1 MKDWPLTP
9 VPPAAEL
16 PKAVPLPSFQYK
28 TPEYIEPLWEPIIIY
43 REDVPGLVAPKTSE
57 NKEPAAQKKKITKKK
72 GTVEA
77 QDSTIGDSK
86 LTIPDATPPEI
97 KAPKSE
103 FKEVEN
109 IEIPILGIE
118 VPVPKTEIVVTA
130 ATTATIASVASVGGT
145 LAATAIFQRLIQ
157 ISKPL
162 ITFGLKKLAKARGKQ
177 EPLSWAR
184 KRAAQ
189 RRSRHRKTGFQA

>member
-1 MKDWPLTP
+1 LKDWPLTP

-16 PKAVPLPSFQYK
+16 PKAVPLPSFQYE
-28 TPEYIEPLWEPIIIY
+28 TPEYIEPLWQPIIIY

-57 NKEPAAQKKKITKKK
+57 NKEPTAQKKKTSKKNN
-72 GTVEA
+72 TAVA
-77 QDSTIGDSK
+77 QDSPNSDPKSAISNSSP
-86 LTIPDATPPEI
+86 PDI

-118 VPVPKTEIVVTA
+118 VPVPKPEIVVTA

-157 ISKPL
+157 VSKPL

-189 RRSRHRKTGFQA
+189 RRSRHRKRGFQA

>member
-16 PKAVPLPSFQYK
+16 PKAVPLPNFQYK
-28 TPEYIEPLWEPIIIY
+28 TPEYIEPLWEPVIIY
-43 REDVPGLVAPKTSE
+43 REDVPDLVKPKTSDSNESPNQLTEKSKSKKQPE
-57 NKEPAAQKKKITKKK
+57 NKPELKTPDSETTTPVVPAQ
-72 GTVEA
+72 
-77 QDSTIGDSK
+77 
-86 LTIPDATPPEI
+86 
-97 KAPKSE
+97 SE
-103 FKEVEN
+103 FKEVDN
-109 IEIPILGIE
+109 FEIPILNVE

-162 ITFGLKKLAKARGKQ
+162 ITFGLKKLAKIRGKK
-177 EPLSWAR
+177 EPLTWAR

-189 RRSRHRKTGFQA
+189 RPRKSGRKASQV

>member
-16 PKAVPLPSFQYK
+16 PKAVPLPSFQYEV
-28 TPEYIEPLWEPIIIY
+28 PEYIEPIWQPIIIY
-43 REDVPGLVAPKTSE
+43 REDVPGLVEPKTSE
-57 NKEPAAQKKKITKKK
+57 NKEPAAQKKNPSKKK
-72 GTVEA
+72 DKTEA
-77 QDSTIGDSK
+77 QESPNSDPKS
-86 LTIPDATPPEI
+86 LIPEASPP
-97 KAPKSE
+97 ASE
-103 FKEVEN
+103 FKEVN
-109 IEIPILGIE
+109 NYEIPILGIE

-157 ISKPL
+157 VSKPL
-162 ITFGLKKLAKARGKQ
+162 ITFGLKRLAKARGKQ
-177 EPLSWAR
+177 EPLTWAR

-189 RRSRHRKTGFQA
+189 RRSRHHKKGSQA

>member
-57 NKEPAAQKKKITKKK
+57 NKEPVTKNKKNTKKK
-72 GTVEA
+72 DTSVV
-77 QDSTIGDSK
+77 QDSPNSDPQS
-86 LTIPDATPPEI
+86 TIPDASTPDI

-118 VPVPKTEIVVTA
+118 VPVPKPEIVVTA

-157 ISKPL
+157 VSKPL

-189 RRSRHRKTGFQA
+189 RRSRHHKKGSQV

>member
-16 PKAVPLPSFQYK
+16 PKAVPLPSFQYEV
-28 TPEYIEPLWEPIIIY
+28 PEYIEPIWEPIIIY
-43 REDVPGLVAPKTSE
+43 REDVPGLVEPKTSE
-57 NKEPAAQKKKITKKK
+57 NKEPTAQKKKTSKTKDKPVSQESQSDPK
-72 GTVEA
+72 
-77 QDSTIGDSK
+77 STF
-86 LTIPDATPPEI
+86 PDATP
-97 KAPKSE
+97 PKSE
-103 FKEVEN
+103 FKEVN
-109 IEIPILGIE
+109 NFEIPILGVE

-157 ISKPL
+157 VSKPL
-162 ITFGLKKLAKARGKQ
+162 ITFGLKRLAKARGKQ
-177 EPLSWAR
+177 APLSWAR

-189 RRSRHRKTGFQA
+189 RRSRHHKKGSQA